1 MNVEMP
7 GEWTGWPEL
16 PEGLECDQCD
26 QSFGVGDDVWV
37 IDADHP
43 PGAVAHIC
51 LDCAEKFL
59 YRLQREHPEM
69 LPGVAQKINLVLYRP
84 ERELS
89 LDEITVLEVAT
100 KMLQGENRQV
110 VGHHLTVH

>member
-1 MNVEMP
+1 VNVEMP

-59 YRLQREHPEM
+59 YRLQREAPRRCCPEW
-69 LPGVAQKINLVLYRP
+69 PRRSTWCSTVP

-89 LDEITVLEVAT
+89 LDGDHSAGSGDEDATGGRTVRWWAT
-100 KMLQGENRQV
+100 
-110 VGHHLTVH
+110 T